1 MNIFINVIF
10 GYFAS
15 IFVSFARGAEI
26 KTALYASFISAI
38 SYFVFLILPHDK
50 AAYFAATVT
59 LMLLCEIFA
68 RILKKPAVIF
78 LVIGI
83 YPLVPGSGV
92 YQTFLAIF
100 NEDYQKAFTL
110 GSDTL
115 IYLTIM
121 AISIA
126 LVTTCFKILKDLKSA
141 NNT

>member
-1 MNIFINVIF
+1 MSIFINVIL

-15 IFVSFARGAEI
+15 IFVSFARGANV
-26 KTALYASFISAI
+26 KTAIYASLISAI

-50 AAYFAATVT
+50 AAYFIATAT

-83 YPLVPGSGV
+83 YPLVPGSGL

-100 NEDYQKAFTL
+100 NKDYAKAFTV

-115 IYLTIM
+115 VNLTIM

-126 LVTTCFKILKDLKSA
+126 FVTTCFKILKDLKST